1 MPADG
6 GSHCGLLLIGV
17 DTRGSLGNASQTP
30 IIVDQPC
37 GDPQIQAVKFHT
49 ERGRDADD
57 GDRNLPHLA
66 LLTGTTGAE
75 GRRLYVLW
83 NDGHGQFS
91 SENSALVSSES
102 ESPQGFTLLPLDRAS
117 NGLVYITKNA
127 LTLVRPPS
135 ERNFPGPDEA
145 LASVNVSNGTGVVAA
160 DVNGDHLSDL
170 VFSESGRLRI
180 LKAGLEVQ

>member
-1 MPADG
+1 
-6 GSHCGLLLIGV
+6 
-17 DTRGSLGNASQTP
+17 
-30 IIVDQPC
+30 
-37 GDPQIQAVKFHT
+37 
-49 ERGRDADD
+49 
-57 GDRNLPHLA
+57 
-66 LLTGTTGAE
+66 
-75 GRRLYVLW
+75 
-83 NDGHGQFS
+83 
-91 SENSALVSSES
+91 SES